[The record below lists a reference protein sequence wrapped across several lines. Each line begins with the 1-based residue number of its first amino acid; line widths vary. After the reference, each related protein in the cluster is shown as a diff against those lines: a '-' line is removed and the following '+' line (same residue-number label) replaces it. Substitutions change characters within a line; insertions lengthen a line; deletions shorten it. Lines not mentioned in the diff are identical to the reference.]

1 MSPGWRRRRQPDGV
15 LYFHRATGLN
25 VLMDEVP
32 VDEVDRVPRYV
43 QLALLDACNLRC
55 SFCYAPKSPARW
67 SADEV
72 LELCR
77 GLDAWGV
84 LEVALAG
91 GEPFAFPGLEE
102 LLRTLWD
109 TTGMAIHLTTNGLL
123 VPEGFGQR
131 MRGRLGQVRVS
142 VDGTGA
148 LYERMRG
155 ASFADLQEG
164 LRRLRDLH
172 LGLNLLATD
181 ETLAD
186 LDAYLAFAREAGIP
200 DLLLLRPWGPGQ
212 GLLTEPWRERA
223 AAAVARA
230 LDAGFRVSL
239 SCNFGDLGQPTLFGG
254 GCGPGREYLYV
265 GTDRRARGASSST
278 ASHAF
283 RSVEDLKSLYHSGV
297 LQGGCPC
304 SARVA

>member
-25 VLMDEVP
+25 VLLDEVP
-32 VDEVDRVPRYV
+32 VAPEEVDRVPRYV

-67 SADEV
+67 GVDEV
-72 LELCR
+72 LGLCR

-91 GEPFAFPGLEE
+91 GEPFAFPGFEE
-102 LLRTLWD
+102 LLTALWD
-109 TTGMAIHLTTNGLL
+109 TTGLAVHVTTNGLL

-155 ASFADLQEG
+155 APFPALQEG
-164 LRRLRDLH
+164 LRRLRGLN

-181 ETLAD
+181 ETLAA
-186 LDAYLAFAREAGIP
+186 LDEYLEFAREAKIP
-200 DLLLLRPWGPGQ
+200 DLLFLRPWGPGES
-212 GLLTEPWRERA
+212 LLSEPWRERA
-223 AAAVARA
+223 SAAVARA
-230 LDAGFRVSL
+230 VDTGFRVSL
-239 SCNFGDLGQPTLFGG
+239 SCNFGDLGQPTLFAG
-254 GCGPGREYLYV
+254 GCGAGREYLFV
-265 GTDRRARGASSST
+265 GSDRRVRGASSSPT
-278 ASHAF
+278 SHGF
-283 RSVEDLKSLYHSGV
+283 GSVEELAALYRSGI
-297 LQGGCPC
+297 LAGGCPC
-304 SARVA
+304 PL